1 MIGTLIEDRYLIECE
16 LGRGGMG
23 VVYRAEDTLL
33 ERPVAV
39 KVVSATGLGTEGRSR
54 LLQEA
59 RAAAR
64 LNHPNIVAVHDVG
77 VAILPDQKEPT
88 SYIVMELVEGQTLRE
103 FQPQGFTQIIQIAV
117 AMCDA
122 LEEAHQQGII
132 HRDLKPENVIVT
144 STDTVKLMDFGL
156 ARVSGKDR
164 LTQEGTFMGTLSY
177 LAPEIILGQEAD
189 ERSDLYAFGVLLY
202 EISAGKPPFEADN
215 LTAVISQH
223 LHAPVVPP
231 SMHNGELPPAFDDV
245 VVQLLS
251 KRPEDR
257 PVSAGAVRTA
267 LESISLEAPFSHTPT
282 PITQLNRLARGRMVG
297 REPEFAEAVSLW
309 EQSTAGNGRMLL
321 ISGEPGIGKTRL
333 VREFSTYVEILG
345 GTTLT
350 GLCFAEERTPYGPIA
365 QMVQNSL
372 ENGHNLELPQTV
384 MADLLTLSPELR
396 LSFPEVHP
404 NERLDPEAEQQR
416 LFNSIITWFGSLTR
430 EGELMLVVE
439 DIHWAD
445 SGSLALLR
453 FLARRLQRRRALIVA
468 TYREVELDA
477 TLPFQEM
484 LADVSRERL
493 ATRIKLSSLDK
504 TQTQE
509 LLSTL
514 FSEEI
519 TGDFLDGVY
528 RETEGNP
535 FFIEEVC
542 KALVDSGKLY
552 YEGGRWQ
559 RPENIEDLEI
569 PQGVRLAI
577 QSRLAKLSQEEQH
590 TLQVA
595 ALLGREF
602 EYGMLVKVSGV
613 SEDALIGIL
622 EKAEGAQLVEEVRSS
637 SPGASL
643 SFTFTHALIHSTL
656 LSDLSTLRRQRL
668 QRQIALVIEE
678 NYPNRQEELAPLLGR
693 YFAEAGDGEKGV
705 KYLLK
710 AGDSARA
717 VFAYDEAIE
726 AYEHALLFLTE
737 MGDHARAARTLMK
750 LGLTYHNI
758 FDFKSSRKAYD
769 QGFAQWQLAGDR
781 EVLAGRTME
790 PAPHPF
796 RGIFGLP
803 PDTLDPTHSF
813 DAFSSWCINQLFS
826 GLVQLTPEDELLP
839 DVAQSWQVL
848 DEGRKYIFHL
858 RDDVI
863 WSDGTPMT
871 AADFEYAWK
880 RTLDPKNS
888 RGLPEILYDINNA
901 KEYCEGILNDPGRLG
916 VKAID
921 DHILEVDLEGPSNCF
936 LQIMALAISKPVPR
950 HVVDRYGDSWSNTDT
965 LVTNGPFRLKSLVP
979 EKELIFERSDT
990 YHGHFGGNVSLVD
1003 LVRVP
1008 DEVAIEMFEQD
1019 QLDII
1024 YPYSHLSLSEGTR
1037 MIQLHPDEYISLPA
1051 PSTYYLAFNST
1062 KPPFNDARVRQALV
1076 LAVDRPSLIDKMTQG
1091 IVFPAVGGMV
1101 PPGIFGYAPGIA
1113 LPYDPELAK
1122 LRLAEGGYP
1131 EGSGLPPIEMV
1142 ALESSLARE
1151 IMQYFAAQWKEILG
1165 VHVSIIFGNYGK
1177 FFEYV
1182 ELKHP
1187 SIWMMG
1193 WTADYPDPD
1202 SFLRYATWLANG
1214 GWRNERYESLVQE
1227 ARRITDQESR
1237 MELYRQAEQI
1247 LVEEAPV
1254 VPVNYGRQQMLIK
1267 AWMPGMR
1274 ASMITGNILKDV
1286 IIEPH

>member
-1 MIGTLIEDRYLIECE
+1 
-16 LGRGGMG
+16 
-23 VVYRAEDTLL
+23 
-33 ERPVAV
+33 VAV
-39 KVVSATGLGTEGRSR
+39 KVVSATGLGTEGRNR

-77 VAILPDQKEPT
+77 VTILPDQKEPT

-103 FQPQGFTQIIQIAV
+103 SQPKGLAQIIQVAV

-122 LEEAHQQGII
+122 LDEAHQQGII
-132 HRDLKPENVIVT
+132 HRDLKPENVVVT
-144 STDTVKLMDFGL
+144 PTDTVKLMDFGL

-189 ERSDLYAFGVLLY
+189 ERSDLYALGVLLY

-231 SMHNGELPPAFDDV
+231 SMHNSELPPAFDDV

-267 LESISLEAPFSHTPT
+267 LESISLTAPFSSTPT
-282 PITQLNRLARGRMVG
+282 SITQLKLLARGRMVG

-333 VREFSTYVEILG
+333 VREFSTYVEISG
-345 GTTLT
+345 GTTFT

-365 QMVQNSL
+365 QMIQNSL

-396 LSFPEVHP
+396 LSFPEVNP

-509 LLSTL
+509 LLTTL

-542 KALVDSGKLY
+542 KALVESGKLY

-577 QSRLAKLSQEEQH
+577 QSRLAKLSPEEQH

-602 EYGMLVKVSGV
+602 EYGMLVKVSGL

-622 EKAEGAQLVEEVRSS
+622 EKADGAQLVEEVRSS

-668 QRQIALVIEE
+668 QRQVALVIEE
-678 NYPNRQEELAPLLGR
+678 NYPDRQEELAPLLGR

-737 MGDHARAARTLMK
+737 MNDHGQAARTLMK

-758 FDFKSSRKAYD
+758 FDFRSSRKAYD

-781 EVLAGRTME
+781 EELEGRALE

-813 DAFSSWCINQLFS
+813 DAFSVWCINQLFS

-848 DEGRKYIFHL
+848 DEGRRYIFHL

-863 WSDGTPMT
+863 WSDGTPVT

-880 RTLDPKNS
+880 RTLDPENS
-888 RGLPEILYDINNA
+888 HGIPEILYDINNA
-901 KEYCEGILNDPGRLG
+901 KEYCEGILDDPESLG

-965 LVTNGPFRLKSLVP
+965 LVTNGPFRLKSLIP
-979 EKELIFERSDT
+979 EKELVFERSDT
-990 YHGHFGGNVSLVD
+990 YHGRFGGNVSRVD

-1051 PSTYYLAFNST
+1051 PSTYYLAFNAT
-1062 KPPFNDARVRQALV
+1062 KPPFDDARIRQALV
-1076 LAVDRPSLIDKMTQG
+1076 LAVDRPALIDKMTQG

-1151 IMQYFAAQWKEILG
+1151 IMEYFTAQWKEILG

-1177 FFEYV
+1177 FFEYI

-1247 LVEEAPV
+1247 LVDEAPV
-1254 VPVNYGRQQMLIK
+1254 VPVHYGRQQMLIK
-1267 AWMPGMR
+1267 TWLPGMR